1 VSGKRNPGRI
11 RVEVVYALRDRQSL
25 TTVEMEEGG
34 TVNEAIRCSG
44 LLAAFPD
51 IDLRRGKV
59 GIFGRLV
66 SLGTPVRDGDR
77 VEIYRS
83 LIAEPKQARRS
94 RAQRAQ
100 QRPRHG

>member
-1 VSGKRNPGRI
+1 VSKRVNRTRI
-11 RVEVVYALRDRQSL
+11 RVEVAYALRDRQSL

-34 TVNEAIRCSG
+34 TVNEAIRRSG
-44 LLAAFPD
+44 VLAAFPE

-83 LIAEPKQARRS
+83 LIAEPKQARRE